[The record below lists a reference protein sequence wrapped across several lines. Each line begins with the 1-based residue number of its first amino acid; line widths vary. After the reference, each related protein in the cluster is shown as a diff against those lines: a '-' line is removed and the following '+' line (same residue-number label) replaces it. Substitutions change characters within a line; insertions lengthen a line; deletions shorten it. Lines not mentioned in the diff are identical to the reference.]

1 MQEKSPRKRRLGRP
15 RSEAKRQ
22 DILNAARRVFLKSG
36 YGATSM
42 DVVAS
47 EAGVSKQ
54 TVYGHFGSKDALFEA
69 IIREVSGSVVSP
81 LLTPETRTLDP
92 KETLSVFAAHFMDI
106 VLSPTVTALYRVVIP
121 EVRRFP
127 ELGEIFYH
135 SGPGRAVKTLA
146 AYLRDQSE
154 QGTLE
159 VADANLA
166 AQQFLGMLA
175 GIPNIRRLL
184 DIGEEPSK
192 RERKRIVREA
202 VRSFLKAHARQRK
215 PKSG

>member
-1 MQEKSPRKRRLGRP
+1 MAELMTSRAEPKSDTEK
-15 RSEAKRQ
+15 
-22 DILNAARRVFLKSG
+22 AAA
-36 YGATSM
+36 GAR
-42 DVVAS
+42 AS
-47 EAGVSKQ
+47 RIDPVLMS
-54 TVYGHFGSKDALFEA
+54 VLSSRFEA

-81 LLTPETRTLDP
+81 LWTPEIRTLDP
-92 KETLSVFAAHFMDI
+92 EDALRQFAANFMEI

-127 ELGEIFYH
+127 ELGELFYH

-154 QGTLE
+154 RGILE

-202 VRSFLKAHARQRK
+202 VRRFLKAHRPPILDSLGLER
-215 PKSG
+215 